1 MPRMLSRWNRRC
13 RSWRTLIAVLL
24 ALAFV
29 WQPIVLMATEAHA
42 SDHLLQ
48 TGHSHD
54 GDFAT
59 GTIPDDE
66 RRSADSSE
74 RLHELLHQ
82 AQCCTSLLVIPSS
95 DLLLAAPIST
105 NAVPELIDSAFAT
118 RSCGELLRPP
128 RNA

>member
-1 MPRMLSRWNRRC
+1 MLSRWNRRC
-13 RSWRTLIAVLL
+13 RSWRTLLAVLL

-66 RRSADSSE
+66 PRSADDSE
-74 RLHELLHQ
+74 RLHGLLHQ
-82 AQCCTSLLVIPSS
+82 SQCCTNLLVIPAST
-95 DLLLAAPIST
+95 LLLSPAIITDAA
-105 NAVPELIDSAFAT
+105 PELIGSAFVT

>member
-1 MPRMLSRWNRRC
+1 MPRMLSRWNRHC

-29 WQPIVLMATEAHA
+29 WQPIMLMATEAHA

-48 TGHSHD
+48 TGHTHE
-54 GDFAT
+54 GDLAT

-66 RRSADSSE
+66 SGSTDDNE

-105 NAVPELIDSAFAT
+105 NAVPELTNSAFAT
-118 RSCGELLRPP
+118 RSCGKLLRPP
-128 RNA
+128 RDA